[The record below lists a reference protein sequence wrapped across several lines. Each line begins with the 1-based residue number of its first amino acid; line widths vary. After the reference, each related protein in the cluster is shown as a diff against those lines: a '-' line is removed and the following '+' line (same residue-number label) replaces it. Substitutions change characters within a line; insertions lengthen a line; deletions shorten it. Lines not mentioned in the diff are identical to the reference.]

1 MIEAFIFD
9 MDGVLTDTAKVS
21 IELVKKYFS
30 SLGWDISEEI
40 VSCNLGKGMK
50 ALFEDSASAIGKT
63 VNTEEALKY
72 SERVYPELM
81 KSVAPVKGAAALVK
95 NARAAGIKTAVASSA
110 PEWRVKANILSM
122 GLEEKD
128 FDLVFSE
135 KDTVRN
141 KPYPDIYLLSCIK
154 LGVDPS
160 AALVFE
166 DSISGIKAALASGC
180 QCAVMTGTLTRDE
193 AKKKGATYV
202 FEGFSSF
209 PFFSSP
215 DELQSELNS
224 IRHIRKGAKKYGAN
238 WITPLER
245 TLPMSVVE
253 KMATDEAR
261 KAMYNAYCPYS
272 KFRVGAA
279 VLSARSGRIY
289 SGCNMENASFGATI
303 CAERNAITT
312 AITSEGVIGIDLI
325 VISSE
330 CNPPAQPC
338 AVCLQVMSEFIRPET
353 PVVLVSEDGTTER
366 YRYSDLLPH
375 PFEFGDEQ

>member
-1 MIEAFIFD
+1 MIKAFVFD

-21 IELVKKYFS
+21 VELVRSYFS
-30 SLGWDISEEI
+30 SLGWNIDEET
-40 VSCNLGKGMK
+40 VSKNLGKGMK
-50 ALFEDSASAIGKT
+50 ALFSDSAVDIGKA
-63 VNTEEALKY
+63 VDTEEALKY
-72 SERVYPELM
+72 SKEVYPDLM
-81 KSVAPVKGAAALVK
+81 KNVAPVKGASELVRL
-95 NARAAGIKTAVASSA
+95 ARSSGILTAVASSA
-110 PEWRVKANILSM
+110 PEWRVKANIESM
-122 GLEEKD
+122 GLGEKD
-128 FDLVFSE
+128 FDLVLSAN
-135 KDTVRN
+135 DVRRN
-141 KPYPDIYLLSCIK
+141 KPCPDIYLLSCIK
-154 LGVDPS
+154 LGIDPKE
-160 AALVFE
+160 ALVFE
-166 DSISGIKAALASGC
+166 DSSSGIKAAQAAGC
-180 QCAVMTGTLTRDE
+180 QCAVMTGTLSREE

-209 PFFSSP
+209 PLFSTP
-215 DELQSELNS
+215 DELQNALNS

-253 KMATDEAR
+253 KNAVEEAR

-279 VLSARSGRIY
+279 VLSAASGRIY

-312 AITSEGVIGIDLI
+312 AITNEGAIGIDLV
-325 VISSE
+325 VISSQS
-330 CNPPAQPC
+330 NPPAQPC

-353 PVVLVSEDGTTER
+353 PIVLVSEDGTTER